1 MRRSLAAVICLLLAL
16 VAGDAVAQWTTY
28 PGGPV
33 RLPPDALQIPPL
45 AGLSTGCPVSGS
57 HVQGTVVY
65 AADGT
70 QCYAT
75 ASGSPATWV
84 ATGGP
89 GAGGGASITSPTLVV
104 QSDADGT
111 ADQDAGIELWSQT
124 TDGALVGV
132 IRVLGVLASG
142 ADPGLA
148 TWIDDAGGSA
158 VAPVFTVGKPGDFS
172 DTADDVMSTIKLRA
186 HANGDPVGTA
196 KEGSLIQGTDG
207 VLTISAPAGV
217 TVGGV
222 PISAG
227 NVDGAD
233 VSAVASSV
241 TSHLSDTGNPHST
254 SCGQVGAVCDSSY
267 SAAGAVVVGTGVGTY
282 SAVTLN
288 MGSMLGNFGAG
299 TTAGTSADVRSFIG
313 FGTSSD
319 LARASDSVQVSAGT
333 TTTSALLDDATNR
346 LPYLRLTGQG
356 PADTVSRRFS
366 WLVPPGAAS
375 ISALKVGTVWSDA
388 GAGNNAGTVT
398 CIDTAGVTVLN
409 AQGLT
414 ETAFFQ
420 FESIG
425 SVAFSG
431 GTYAAGGVFSCTLDI
446 TTDTSDTIDVYGM
459 AVHFQR

>member
-1 MRRSLAAVICLLLAL
+1 MRRFTAWLAFLLLL
-16 VAGDAVAQWTTY
+16 LGAGTASAQWTTY
-28 PGGPV
+28 TGSAL
-33 RLPPDALQIPPL
+33 RLPANGFQLPAVS
-45 AGLSTGCPVSGS
+45 GLSTGCPASGS
-57 HVQGTVVY
+57 YVAGTMVY
-65 AADGT
+65 AADGSL
-70 QCYAT
+70 CYCT
-75 ASGSPATWV
+75 ASGSPGTWV
-84 ATGGP
+84 AVGGP
-89 GAGGGASITSPTLVV
+89 GAGGGAGTDSDTFTV
-104 QSDADGT
+104 QTGADGS

-142 ADPGLA
+142 VDAGLA

-172 DTADDVMSTIKLRA
+172 DTADDVMATIKLRA

-196 KEGSLIQGTDG
+196 KVGSLVQGTDG
-207 VLTISAPAGV
+207 TLTIAAPAGV

-241 TSHLSDTGNPHST
+241 TSHLSDTLNPHST

-282 SAVTLN
+282 GAVTLN

-313 FGTSSD
+313 FGTSAD
-319 LARASDSVQVSAGT
+319 FARASDSVQVSAGT

-356 PADTVSRRFS
+356 PADTASRRFS

-375 ISALKVGTVWSDA
+375 IESLKVATVWSNA

-398 CIDTAGVTVLN
+398 CVDTAGSTVLT

-414 ETAFFQ
+414 ETAMFQ

-425 SVAFSG
+425 SVAFAG
-431 GTYAAGGVFSCTLDI
+431 GTYTAGGVFSCTLDI
-446 TTDTSDTIDVYGM
+446 TTDTSDTIDVYGLS
-459 AVHFQR
+459 VHWQR